1 MFTKKIAVRLGALV
15 LVAVTGTGLVAVESG
30 VAGGGSTGANVH
42 LPCC

>member
-30 VAGGGSTGANVH
+30 AAGGAVRANWGV
-42 LPCC
+42 PCC